1 MHTAI
6 IRTLSFCCV
15 ALLWS
20 CGSTPP
26 PPSLS
31 EQYQQLAQDTAFSVY
46 AMRNIANQAYQNKDL
61 PLMAKA
67 LWKLC
72 QRGVASTGVT
82 DDCAALL
89 DVAIIQD
96 DEVAQARAHLA
107 QYFITGNRDDYARAM
122 AALPANDASYRAI
135 FDISVDNC
143 LNSTQPTEWLALQC
157 YLAGKAALNEPA
169 LQKALMLFEQFEARH
184 NMADSYFL
192 LAKLKQQQGQPDTAA
207 DYASRAA
214 LLLSQLGEAA
224 RAEQVRTWRRN
235 TVHAQ

>member
-46 AMRNIANQAYQNKDL
+46 AMRNIANQAYQNKDV

-89 DVAIIQD
+89 DVAIF
-96 DEVAQARAHLA
+96 R
-107 QYFITGNRDDYARAM
+107 
-122 AALPANDASYRAI
+122 
-135 FDISVDNC
+135 
-143 LNSTQPTEWLALQC
+143 
-157 YLAGKAALNEPA
+157 K
-169 LQKALMLFEQFEARH
+169 
-184 NMADSYFL
+184 
-192 LAKLKQQQGQPDTAA
+192 
-207 DYASRAA
+207 
-214 LLLSQLGEAA
+214 
-224 RAEQVRTWRRN
+224 
-235 TVHAQ
+235 